1 VKPLNRSAP
10 GLDQQVTLIV
20 RAILNQFTEPH
31 LVCDTA
37 YKTSQ
42 ANSE

>member
-1 VKPLNRSAP
+1 VKPLSRSAP
-10 GLDQQVTLIV
+10 GFDQQVTLIA

-31 LVCDTA
+31 LACDTA

-42 ANSE
+42 TNSE